1 MTEPVSRR
9 TVLTGTAA
17 LTAGSLVA
25 GGASPAAASAS
36 APLPHPLVPLRIP
49 KLDQGVWQQPDSA
62 IQWLRDTR
70 LGMFIHWGV
79 YAGPAHGEWYMHQAA
94 ITPAAY
100 QNFVT
105 QVSAQQFTADAY
117 KPADWATLAKQ
128 LGAGYTVLTARHHDG
143 FALWPSSYP
152 GSWNAGQAPLNRDFV
167 RDYVAAVRAAG
178 LRVGLYYS
186 PINWRYPGYY
196 DVTGTNCAPN
206 PWGYTTDPAHHE
218 NARLMKEEV
227 YQCVKELVTQYGAL
241 DDIWWDGGWLAE
253 QGTDADAAFF
263 WEPGRYRDPQNGW
276 PVDAAYGATETG
288 TGLPLGLAGLVRQ
301 YQPTAVATP
310 RSGWVGDHDVE
321 EGSGVPTGRLRSGR
335 LVQKTF
341 SVGSTWGYNSDGYV
355 MSFSSALSVLVNSF
369 IRDMCVL
376 INVGPDRHG
385 TVPANQAALMQ
396 QLGAFMTANAE
407 ALYTTR
413 GGPWD
418 PVDGQYGYTFT
429 GTTVYV
435 HLLAGY
441 SGNSFTT
448 PPLGEATVTKVY
460 DVVSKAS
467 LPFSGNT
474 SLSYGG
480 STSTRVTVTGID
492 RTRYPDDTVIAVVL
506 DRPVVP
512 ADIARGCATT
522 ADSVETSKGN
532 LAAHAVDGDT
542 ATRWCAADGGT
553 GHWLTVDLGSARAV
567 TGARVAW
574 EFDGHRYGYRI
585 DGSLDGTHWTTLAD
599 LTGTTDTSQVQTV
612 AFAASARYL
621 RLTVTALD
629 AGYWASVRSFE
640 VYDRPFFDPSL
651 DLALGRP
658 ATSSSTENS
667 ALGPGNA
674 VDGDPS
680 TRWSSA
686 FSDPQWLQVD
696 LGSVQ
701 PIGRVVLAW
710 ENAYGKAYQIQTSND
725 ATTWTTIYS
734 TTGGTGGV
742 DDLTGLKGSG
752 RYVRMYGTA
761 RGTQWSYSLWSL
773 QVFKS

>member
-1 MTEPVSRR
+1 MSNPVSRR

-17 LTAGSLVA
+17 ALTAA
-25 GGASPAAASAS
+25 GLLRGESPAAASAT
-36 APLPHPLVPLRIP
+36 APSPKPLVPLRVP
-49 KLDQGVWQQPDSA
+49 KLDQGMWQQPDAA

-79 YAGPAHGEWYMHQAA
+79 YAGPAHGEWYMHEAA
-94 ITPAAY
+94 ITPSAY

-105 QVSAQQFTADAY
+105 QTSSQQFTGDAY
-117 KPADWATLAKQ
+117 KPSDWAALAKQ

-143 FALWPSSYP
+143 FALWPSTYP
-152 GSWNAGQAPLNRDFV
+152 YSWNAGQAPLNRDFV
-167 RDYVAAVRAAG
+167 KDYVAAVRAAG

-196 DVTGTNCAPN
+196 DVTGTDCAPN

-241 DDIWWDGGWLAE
+241 DDFWWDGGWLAE

-263 WEPGRYRDPQNGW
+263 WEPGRYRDPNNGW
-276 PVDAAYGATETG
+276 PVDAAYGSSETG
-288 TGLPLGLAGLVRQ
+288 TGLPLGLTGLVRQ
-301 YQPTAVATP
+301 SQPTALATP
-310 RSGWVGDHDVE
+310 RSGWIGDHDVD
-321 EGSGVPTGRLRSGR
+321 EGSGLPTGRLRSGD
-335 LVQKTF
+335 LVQKAF

-355 MSFSSALSVLVNSF
+355 MSYQNALALLVNSF

-385 TVPANQAALMQ
+385 TVPANQTALMQ
-396 QLGAFMTANAE
+396 QLGTFMNANAE
-407 ALYTTR
+407 AIYNTR

-429 GTTVYV
+429 GATVYA
-435 HLLAGY
+435 HLLPGY
-441 SGNSFTT
+441 SGSSFTT
-448 PPLGEATVTKVY
+448 PPLGDATVATVY
-460 DVVSKAS
+460 DVVSKS
-467 LPFSGNT
+467 PLPYSVDT
-474 SLSYGG
+474 SLSFGG

-492 RTRYPDDTVIAVVL
+492 RTRYPDDTVIAIVL
-506 DRPVVP
+506 DRPVIP
-512 ADIARGCATT
+512 TDIARGCAVS
-522 ADSVETSKGN
+522 ADSAESVHGN
-532 LAAHAVDGDT
+532 YAGNAVDGDT
-542 ATRWCAADGGT
+542 STRWCAADGAT
-553 GHWLTVDLGSARAV
+553 GHWLTVDLGGVRTV
-567 TGARVAW
+567 TGARLAW

-585 DGSLDGTHWTTLAD
+585 DASTDGSSWTTLSDQTA
-599 LTGTTDTSQVQTV
+599 TTDTAQVQTI
-612 AFAASARYL
+612 AFTAATRYL

-629 AGYWASVRSFE
+629 PGCWASVRSLE

-651 DLALGRP
+651 DLAIGRS
-658 ATSSSTENS
+658 ATSSSNENS
-667 ALGPGNA
+667 SLGPANA
-674 VDGDPS
+674 VDGNPA

-701 PIGRVVLAW
+701 SIGRVVLAW

-725 ATTWTTIYS
+725 GSTWATIYS
-734 TTGGTGGV
+734 TTSGTGGV

-752 RYVRMYGTA
+752 RYVRMYGTS
-761 RGTQWSYSLWSL
+761 RGTQWSYSLWSM
-773 QVFKS
+773 QIFPG